1 MTWNESWNDVAMS
14 YDVIA
19 ERMAISWSKGD
30 VRVIGDAVG
39 RRHDACGHGAEHMV
53 IVTSCICQGCGARAY
68 VMGPGCGQ
76 SQGVSRG
83 GAEGARPE
91 AGSRAK
97 AKGGARV
104 DAKGGARVVV

>member
-19 ERMAISWSKGD
+19 EHTAISWSKGD
-30 VRVIGDAVG
+30 MRVISDAVSW
-39 RRHDACGHGAEHMV
+39 RHDAWWHHAEHMV
-53 IVTSCICQGCGARAY
+53 IVTSCICQGCRARAY
-68 VMGPGCGQ
+68 VMGPGCGW
-76 SQGVSRG
+76 SQGISG
-83 GAEGARPE
+83 GRAEGARPE

-104 DAKGGARVVV
+104 DAKG

>member
-1 MTWNESWNDVAMS
+1 M
-14 YDVIA
+14 
-19 ERMAISWSKGD
+19 
-30 VRVIGDAVG
+30 RVIGDAVDQ
-39 RRHDACGHGAEHMV
+39 RHDAWWHRAEHMV

-76 SQGVSRG
+76 SQGISGG

-91 AGSRAK
+91 AGSRAR
-97 AKGGARV
+97 AKSGAKV